1 MQAARSI
8 AYYIIMC
15 DPARSKR
22 NEEHNYRESLG
33 SSHALAL
40 FIIFFMFKVIRNVR
54 MWNILMAA
62 KLVEQYGREEVR
74 VITDASIPR
83 RSCGDV
89 VADLFKTGCRTC

>member
-1 MQAARSI
+1 
-8 AYYIIMC
+8 MC

-40 FIIFFMFKVIRNVR
+40 FIIFIFKVIRSVR

-74 VITDASIPR
+74 VITDANELDSR
-83 RSCGDV
+83 RSGGHV
-89 VADLFKTGCRTC
+89 LADLFKTGSRTC

>member
-1 MQAARSI
+1 
-8 AYYIIMC
+8 MC

-22 NEEHNYRESLG
+22 NEEHNYREPLG

-40 FIIFFMFKVIRNVR
+40 FIIFFIFKVIRNVR

-74 VITDASIPR
+74 VITDASAPDSR
-83 RSCGDV
+83 RSGGLAL
-89 VADLFKTGCRTC
+89 ADLLKTGSRTC

>member
-1 MQAARSI
+1 
-8 AYYIIMC
+8 
-15 DPARSKR
+15 
-22 NEEHNYRESLG
+22 
-33 SSHALAL
+33 
-40 FIIFFMFKVIRNVR
+40 

-74 VITDASIPR
+74 VITDANAPR